1 MHMHYLLY
9 TSYLMITS
17 MGPRVRVQLY
27 SGHVQ
32 LQQLHPRLEI
42 QCPFTKGQGQ
52 LTIDEVLPK
61 KPSSA
66 SGGIHQCNSNILQSK
81 YVPVIRLDQ
90 LAF

>member
-1 MHMHYLLY
+1 MHYLLY

-17 MGPRVRVQLY
+17 MDPRVRVQLY

-32 LQQLHPRLEI
+32 LQQLHMGFEI

-61 KPSSA
+61 KPPSTSA
-66 SGGIHQCNSNILQSK
+66 
-81 YVPVIRLDQ
+81 
-90 LAF
+90 